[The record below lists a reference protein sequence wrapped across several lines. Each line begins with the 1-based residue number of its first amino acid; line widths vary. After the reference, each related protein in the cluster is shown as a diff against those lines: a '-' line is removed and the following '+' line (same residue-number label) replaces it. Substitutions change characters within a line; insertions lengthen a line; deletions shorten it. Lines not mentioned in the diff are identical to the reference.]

1 MEVSLIS
8 RAPAAAAAAL
18 ATLLLVTGCEV
29 EEVTGSDDASPS
41 ARADSGSGAG
51 QAVAALAELTV
62 KGRAAK
68 TGYDRKEFGSPW
80 ADTDGNSCGTRED
93 ILRRDL
99 DDTKLRDDDC
109 TVESGTLTDD
119 PYTGTS
125 VSYEKGRSKIDIDH
139 VVALSDAW
147 QKGAGTWEPAKRIA
161 LANDP
166 LNLLAVEAS
175 ANRQKGD
182 GDTATWLPA
191 NKPFR
196 CTYVALQ
203 IAVKQKYEL
212 WVTAAEKKAMSGVL
226 NTCPDQ
232 ELPTG
237 ADDYPTEAPPRFS
250 APQ

>member
-1 MEVSLIS
+1 MCPLIS
-8 RAPAAAAAAL
+8 RAPAAAAALTAL
-18 ATLLLVTGCEV
+18 FLVTGCEV
-29 EEVTGSDDASPS
+29 GEVTGADDATPPAGSDPG
-41 ARADSGSGAG
+41 SGSG
-51 QAVAALAELTV
+51 QAAAALAELTV
-62 KGRAAK
+62 KGRGPK
-68 TGYDRKEFGSPW
+68 TGYDRKKFGSPW
-80 ADTDGNSCGTRED
+80 ADTDGNSCGSRED

-109 TVESGTLTDD
+109 TVDSGTLTED
-119 PYTGTS
+119 PYTGTP
-125 VSYEKGRSKIDIDH
+125 VPYEKGRGKVDIDH

-147 QKGAGTWEPAKRIA
+147 QKGAGTWDPAKRIA

-191 NKPFR
+191 NKSFR
-196 CTYVALQ
+196 CEYVALQ

-212 WVTAAEKKAMSGVL
+212 RVTASEKKAMSGIL

-232 ELPTG
+232 ELPAGDG
-237 ADDYPTEAPPRFS
+237 AYPTEAPPRFS
-250 APQ
+250 APE